1 MSGEPVK
8 LYVYDLSNGLARQ
21 MSMPMTGRQIDGI
34 WHTAVV
40 LYGHEFYYG
49 QGILSSPPGTT
60 HLGPPLE
67 VIDMGETYL
76 PEEVVIEYIESQRS
90 VFTPE
95 KYHLLDFNCNTFSNS
110 LCQFL
115 TGGNIPQHIS
125 DLPADFLNTPLGQ
138 SIRPMIEGMFGQSQ
152 LAPPQQQQPFTNGSA
167 PTAAQQNMLR
177 DISSAALSAA
187 PQPTSNQPSPL
198 QTAPNLST
206 LQQWIQSYKA
216 VVVFF
221 TSATCPPCRM
231 IKPDFERL
239 VQEKNEGGSTKIKLM
254 GVTVDT
260 SVAFDAAQNFGIRA
274 TPTFML
280 FHNGNKFSEFRGASF
295 AELTSSVNLLLFTA
309 YPPHPHRKIHQLR
322 GVLDL
327 PNKPVLYNTPGK
339 VDMIYS
345 KLNAF
350 LEQDGI
356 KLSEQ
361 DQNVLDQSKIVVL
374 DPTFTVDMAQWSSFI
389 DAMLEKLP
397 LDHQFP
403 LLDIFRTL
411 FATKAASEFYMNDC
425 SQLVRIIENG
435 YKQENV
441 PKATLLMTL
450 RVACNLFAHSTLV
463 TTYFTSTLP
472 TAAESRASLTQ
483 LLVSSLLS
491 ADSQVRQTAAS
502 LAFNCSTVIADERLK
517 KEKEDGYLEGMAEQ
531 EDDDWQIEITSAIM
545 DDLSKESDEEVI
557 HRLLAAIAKFLFLAP
572 TESSSVADLLSALE
586 IKDTLETKKDGKI
599 ITASKVTTLAK
610 EVLLLIDAS
619 ASA

>member
-1 MSGEPVK
+1 MSGAPVK

-21 MSMPMTGRQIDGI
+21 MSMSLTGRQIDGI

-40 LYGHEFYYG
+40 VYGQEFYFG
-49 QGILSSPPGTT
+49 QGILTSPPGGT
-60 HLGPPLE
+60 HLGQPLE
-67 VIDMGETYL
+67 IVDMGETYL

-115 TGGNIPQHIS
+115 TGSNIPKHIT
-125 DLPADFLNTPLGQ
+125 DLPADFLNTPFGQ
-138 SIRPMIEGMFGQSQ
+138 SMRPMIEGMFGRSQ
-152 LAPPQQQQPFTNGSA
+152 VTPPVAQPGPNADSI
-167 PTAAQQNMLR
+167 NMLR
-177 DISSAALSAA
+177 DVSSAALSAA
-187 PQPTSNQPSPL
+187 PQPAGKPPVL
-198 QTAPNLST
+198 QNAPNAAT
-206 LQQWIQSYKA
+206 LKNWLQSYKA

-239 VQEKNEGGSTKIKLM
+239 VREKNDTDSSRIKLL

-260 SVAFDAAQNFGIRA
+260 GVAYDAGAEFGIRA

-280 FHNGNKFSEFRGASF
+280 FHNNAKFSEFRGANY
-295 AELTSSVNLLLFTA
+295 AELESSVNLLLFTA

-345 KLNAF
+345 KLESF
-350 LEQDGI
+350 LDQDGI
-356 KLSEQ
+356 KLDEQ
-361 DQNVLDQSKIVVL
+361 NKIVLEQSKKAIT
-374 DPTFTVDMAQWSSFI
+374 DPKVAIDMAGWSSLI
-389 DAMLEKLP
+389 DLLLEKLP

-403 LLDIFRTL
+403 LLDVFRTL
-411 FATKAASEFYMNDC
+411 LATKAASEYYMNDC
-425 SQLVRIIENG
+425 SQLVRLIENG

-450 RVACNLFAHSTLV
+450 RACNIFAHNMLV

-472 TAAESRASLTQ
+472 AAANSRASLTQ

-491 ADSQVRQTAAS
+491 PESQVRQTAAS
-502 LAFNCSTVIADERLK
+502 LAFNCATVVADERLK

-531 EDDDWQIEITSAIM
+531 EDDDWQIEIVSAIM
-545 DDLSKESDEEVI
+545 DDLSKETDEQVI
-557 HRLLAAIAKFLFLAP
+557 HRLLGAIAKFVFLAP
-572 TESSSVADLLSALE
+572 SQSSVADLLSALE
-586 IKDTLETKKDGKI
+586 IKSVLDSKKKI
-599 ITASKVTTLAK
+599 ISSPTVSTLAK
-610 EVLLLIDAS
+610 EVLQLVDS
-619 ASA
+619 SVSGH